1 MWHVHVRMRVC
12 VHECVRVCVC
22 VQSLSQSRIDVDSCV
37 LRSCSRCHRLPVI
50 FHESRQNKIDANPAR
65 SASSAPPP
73 PTTLLL
79 PLPLHAAVVPC
90 QNVNK
95 HTQTATE
102 TGSCTCRRTA
112 PTHHKTQARA
122 AISRRFPRQVAS
134 GKWHARHV
142 EVFPALSVRTRRCRR
157 QHVQSSC
164 YSSSV
169 PQCEVNQN

>member
-12 VHECVRVCVC
+12 VHECLRVCVC

-65 SASSAPPP
+65 SASSTTPLPFTTTAPPP
-73 PTTLLL
+73 SRWCCAL
-79 PLPLHAAVVPC
+79 PKCKQTHTDSDRDWKLHVPPQC
-90 QNVNK
+90 ADSPQNL
-95 HTQTATE
+95 
-102 TGSCTCRRTA
+102 GSCCD
-112 PTHHKTQARA
+112 
-122 AISRRFPRQVAS
+122 FPPLSTPS